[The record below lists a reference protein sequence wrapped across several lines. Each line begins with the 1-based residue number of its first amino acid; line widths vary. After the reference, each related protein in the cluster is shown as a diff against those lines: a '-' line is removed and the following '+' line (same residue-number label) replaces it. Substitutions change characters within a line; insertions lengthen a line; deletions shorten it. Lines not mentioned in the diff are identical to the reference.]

1 MKSACREVG
10 QPVFSLVNNTWL
22 QKWHIKGVIEL
33 RAEELLSMIPE
44 KLKTHGQWERG
55 ECRLL
60 EGLFT
65 RAKNWNSSDISDIN
79 HTAKVKVYFEQSQ
92 QTARKFHRLV
102 KKLNLKSMQYFLLF
116 FDTVAT

>member
-1 MKSACREVG
+1 M
-10 QPVFSLVNNTWL
+10 
-22 QKWHIKGVIEL
+22 
-33 RAEELLSMIPE
+33 ELLSTILE

-55 ECRLL
+55 EYRFL

-65 RAKNWNSSDISDIN
+65 WAKHWNSSDISDIN
-79 HTAKVKVYFEQSQ
+79 QTAKVKVYFEHSQ

-102 KKLNLKSMQYFLLF
+102 KKLNLKSTQYYSLF